1 MERFAGQ
8 AESQPADP
16 ASLRAQ
22 RPAPF
27 PDFHG
32 QRNPGNPKYW
42 PSFWSSEPA
51 AARRLLQS
59 KPNDES
65 LEQVEPYHGNSNGQP
80 AAVPVAGQTDSHTH

>member
-1 MERFAGQ
+1 MGRFAGQ

-32 QRNPGNPKYW
+32 QRSSRNPDNQ
-42 PSFWSSEPA
+42 PSFRFRQSA
-51 AARRLLQS
+51 AARRLLQFE
-59 KPNDES
+59 PNGES
-65 LEQVEPYHGNSNGQP
+65 PEQTEPDHGNTDSQP
-80 AAVPVAGQTDSHTH
+80 AAVPVAGRTDSHTL